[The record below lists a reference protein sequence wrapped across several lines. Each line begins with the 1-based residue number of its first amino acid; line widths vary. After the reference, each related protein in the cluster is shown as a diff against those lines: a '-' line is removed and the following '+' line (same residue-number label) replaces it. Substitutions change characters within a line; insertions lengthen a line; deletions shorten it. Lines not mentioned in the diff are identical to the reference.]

1 MESQLEK
8 EARFCQLMA
17 HSSHDSAIDTDSLE
31 WETEVVEFEK
41 DRVGVPRASP
51 IGSERRTLRE
61 RRHLIRFEIHGHV
74 GCVFIL
80 QDDMD
85 LKALGFDIAE
95 GVNDPYLPGDCG
107 IFVTRVDRGSVADG
121 RLRYGVC
128 ACVCAH
134 GD

>member
-1 MESQLEK
+1 METQLEK

-41 DRVGVPRASP
+41 GRVRSVF
-51 IGSERRTLRE
+51 
-61 RRHLIRFEIHGHV
+61 LITSSYEKLTFMMSFVWTDSRSWR
-74 GCVFIL
+74 L

-107 IFVTRVDRGSVADG
+107 IFVTRVDKGSVADG
-121 RLRYGVC
+121 RLRYESPS
-128 ACVCAH
+128 
-134 GD
+134 